1 MRCSAPLW
9 TGRFTFHHPVRLG
22 SAAPF
27 SQPQHRQRPQRP
39 QRSVRQVSD
48 PQEGKATKGQKSLW
62 KPWKH
67 MAKNVSSKKKTP
79 AMCFYGFHVSM
90 VFHGNKRIKQSNCS
104 FTINCKRK
112 KTVDHLHTGRPRVH
126 AENPER
132 ELRSTGYP
140 GPLERPTLMRFEKL
154 LKEIRRPLQD
164 VFD

>member
-1 MRCSAPLW
+1 MFSTAVDGSIHFPPPRQA
-9 TGRFTFHHPVRLG
+9 RLSRSVL
-22 SAAPF
+22 SAAAP
-27 SQPQHRQRPQRP
+27 PKAATTAAIRPP
-39 QRSVRQVSD
+39 GQRSSGRKGD
-48 PQEGKATKGQKSLW
+48 ERTKKPLETMETHGKKTYQA
-62 KPWKH
+62 
-67 MAKNVSSKKKTP
+67 KKKTP